1 MIDLHVHTT
10 MSDGELTP
18 KEIITLAK
26 KEGIKVIAI
35 TDHDT
40 IDGISQAREECIKNG
55 IEFIPGIELSAI
67 DNGKEVHVLGYYID
81 EKNIEFN
88 EFCNKSI
95 QKRNERNIKF
105 VDLLNRL
112 NVDISMEEIQNS
124 TDSRVIS
131 KIHFAD
137 CLLKRKNTTYFR
149 EAFKKYFNKKEFKCI
164 KGEFPSVEECIKNIK
179 KAGGVAVLAHPKILN
194 HNQQVLEEKIKEY
207 KSFGLDGVEC
217 YYTGHT
223 NSEMREYCNL
233 ANKYDLFVTGGTD
246 YHGPVVSPVVKLGR
260 GLKDNVHITDY
271 SIIENMRKNVILN

>member
-1 MIDLHVHTT
+1 
-10 MSDGELTP
+10 
-18 KEIITLAK
+18 
-26 KEGIKVIAI
+26 
-35 TDHDT
+35 
-40 IDGISQAREECIKNG
+40 
-55 IEFIPGIELSAI
+55 
-67 DNGKEVHVLGYYID
+67 
-81 EKNIEFN
+81 
-88 EFCNKSI
+88 
-95 QKRNERNIKF
+95 
-105 VDLLNRL
+105 
-112 NVDISMEEIQNS
+112 MEEIQNS

-131 KIHFAD
+131 KIHFAN

-164 KGEFPSVEECIKNIK
+164 KGEFPSVKECIKNIK

-271 SIIENMRKNVILN
+271 SIIENMRKNVVLN

>member
-10 MSDGELTP
+10 MSDGEFTP

-88 EFCNKSI
+88 DFCNKSI

-271 SIIENMRKNVILN
+271 SIIYLNLYSF

>member
-10 MSDGELTP
+10 MSDGEFTP

-88 EFCNKSI
+88 DFCNKSI

-271 SIIENMRKNVILN
+271 SIIENMRKNVVLN

>member
-88 EFCNKSI
+88 DFCNKSI

>member
-10 MSDGELTP
+10 MSDGEFTP

-88 EFCNKSI
+88 DFCNKSI